1 MARALIKNPLLLG
14 YVDEPI
20 KSDDSIGT
28 DYTVSKI
35 GGTPVRVIFNE
46 SFETVQVQ
54 YGTIEKKRL
63 RGRNRIFLIK

>member
-46 SFETVQVQ
+46 SFETVQASTVP
-54 YGTIEKKRL
+54 
-63 RGRNRIFLIK
+63 